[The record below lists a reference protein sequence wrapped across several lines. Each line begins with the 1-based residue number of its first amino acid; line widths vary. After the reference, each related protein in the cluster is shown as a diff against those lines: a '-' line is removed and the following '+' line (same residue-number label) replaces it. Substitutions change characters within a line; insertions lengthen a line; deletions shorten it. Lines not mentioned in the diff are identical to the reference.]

1 MAEML
6 LINPRGRRRAKK
18 SKRRDN
24 PTPAQRRARARFAA
38 MARARRAPASRA
50 PAARAS
56 NPVGRSRRR
65 RRSNPVV
72 AYRRRRRS
80 NPIGGVSM
88 TGIVGMLRE
97 AAVQGAGAVAMD
109 IGTGYIV
116 RMLPASMQ
124 PTPGQIGVGT
134 VVKAALTAAL
144 GQLLNRPTRGLSRKA
159 ATGSLAVQAYQIASS
174 FVPASIP
181 VGRVGYAS
189 PARVVNMSNRIN
201 PNRVGMLAPPG
212 ATQLLNAYATPG
224 ASMLLNRSRSRAE
237 SEGAVR

>member
-18 SKRRDN
+18 SKRRSN

-50 PAARAS
+50 PTARAS

-72 AYRRRRRS
+72 AYRRRRS
-80 NPIGGVSM
+80 NPIGGVRVS
-88 TGIVGMLRE
+88 GIVNMLRD

-109 IGTGYIV
+109 IGAGYIL
-116 RMLPASMQ
+116 RMLPSSMQ
-124 PTPGQIGVGT
+124 PVQGQIGVGT

-144 GQLLNRPTRGLSRKA
+144 GQLLDRPTRGLSRKA

-212 ATQLLNAYATPG
+212 ASQLLSAYATPG